1 MSVFSSLPW
10 VMCRRLKSMR
20 RKSTIHER
28 EREKGEKKKNINF
41 IDLRTKKAAYFDV

>member
-1 MSVFSSLPW
+1 MGDVQKTEEYEKKKYNPW
-10 VMCRRLKSMR
+10 
-20 RKSTIHER
+20 ER